1 MNGNPLE
8 VTSGTS
14 LLAEAIKSIRLK
26 RGLKTATVAEK
37 MGMPQ
42 RSYELF
48 EAGGGKITIDRI
60 CAFADAT
67 DSDPFALILSPMFG
81 SAEFA
86 VDCADT
92 KLPLIMMMMLE
103 DFARERSGEI
113 PYLDPPTIIS
123 GLEAVFRSLTAKLD
137 DHEHFLEKWLEGRT
151 GSIGAEAIRHRLARR
166 RKT

>member
-1 MNGNPLE
+1 MNGYPLE
-8 VTSGTS
+8 VTSGTN
-14 LLAEAIKSIRLK
+14 LLSEAIKAIRLK
-26 RGLKTATVAEK
+26 RGLKAATIAEK

-60 CAFADAT
+60 WAFAEAT
-67 DSDPFALILSPMFG
+67 DSDPFALILGPMFG

-103 DFARERSGEI
+103 DFARDRSGEI
-113 PYLDPPTIIS
+113 PFLDPPTMIS
-123 GLEAVFRSLTAKLD
+123 GFESVFRSLAAKLD
-137 DHEHFLEKWLEGRT
+137 DHERFLTDWLEGRT

-166 RKT
+166 RRT